1 MKKLEK
7 KNDIKI
13 LLLIICSFILTLI
26 MYFFSMDFNR
36 NSKISTVDNSGEIK
50 ASEVGVPAGFIEIWT
65 AEDLAKI
72 TEDPDNLYE
81 DYILMD
87 NIDLA
92 GKDFTIIGK
101 EKDKPYKGTFDGNG
115 KTISNLTIDN
125 SEDSCIGMFGYINGG
140 TVKNL
145 ILENINVDTKKGMY
159 VGGLAGHIANNAN
172 IENISIKTTN
182 IKIKQDPTS
191 YQCFIGSIIGYA
203 DSSTIKQC
211 STFGKIEYK
220 EIYNRAAILGGAIG
234 YLVDT
239 TTIVENIS
247 SEVDLIYDLSSG
259 SLKIGGLIGGI
270 YNTNNTKTTISK
282 CHSIGKITVFSMAS
296 TIQMNSRAIIPNAW
310 KIGGL
315 IGEGTDKLTI
325 SECYSKVDIDV
336 NADSTNKCIGGLLGD
351 GFKGVEKCYAIG
363 NINVVDT
370 GNGSINYIGGLT
382 STLSIDSVKNSY
394 SIVNIDA
401 NIDLAEAYVNGI
413 AGTNTYIAGKIN
425 LMSKNPKSK
434 ILMSR
439 GNGSYW
445 ASYMLDDESRNKIEI
460 KLDNNEQWTEN
471 KRRTIY
477 RKHVI

>member
-26 MYFFSMDFNR
+26 MYFFSMNFNR

-81 DYILMD
+81 DYILMN
-87 NIDLA
+87 NIDLD
-92 GKDFTIIGK
+92 GRDFTIIGK
-101 EKDKPYKGTFDGNG
+101 EMDKPYKGTFDGNG
-115 KTISNLTIDN
+115 KTISNLTINN

-159 VGGLAGHIANNAN
+159 VGGLAGHISNNTN
-172 IENISIKTTN
+172 IENISIKTIN
-182 IKIKQDPTS
+182 IKTKQDTTY

-203 DSSTIKQC
+203 NTSTIKQC

-220 EIYNRAAILGGAIG
+220 ETYTTEAILGGAIG
-234 YLVDT
+234 YLVDA

-270 YNTNNTKTTISK
+270 NNTETTISK
-282 CHSIGKITVFSMAS
+282 CHSIGKITVFRMDS
-296 TIQMNSRAIIPNAW
+296 NFPNVDTW
-310 KIGGL
+310 SIGGL
-315 IGEGTDKLTI
+315 IGAGPNKLTI
-325 SECYSKVDIDV
+325 SECYSKVNIDASG
-336 NADSTNKCIGGLLGD
+336 NTKNKYIGGLLGD